1 MVWFQSE
8 SKNQEL
14 QLCKFLPK
22 SEYKGKQGKTKTP
35 GQRQAGRERER
46 DTRLSFSAFYS
57 IQAFNRLDEAQP
69 HWEGNLLYSIY

>member
-57 IQAFNRLDEAQP
+57 IQAFNQWAEAHPPCRGQ
-69 HWEGNLLYSIY
+69 SS